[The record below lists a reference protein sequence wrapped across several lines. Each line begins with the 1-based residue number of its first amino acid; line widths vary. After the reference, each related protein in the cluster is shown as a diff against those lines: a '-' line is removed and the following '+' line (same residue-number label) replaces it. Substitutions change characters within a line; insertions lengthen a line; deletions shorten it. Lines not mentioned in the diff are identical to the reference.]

1 MEKFNFEK
9 KKSKGPFEVGTAGKK
24 ISVFQNFN
32 FFFEKWLQW
41 DMANVD
47 RNKVMK
53 FELISSIHR
62 EITRDHLPGGV
73 R

>member
-1 MEKFNFEK
+1 MSEQSK
-9 KKSKGPFEVGTAGKK
+9 KKFS
-24 ISVFQNFN
+24 IFQNFN

-47 RNKVMK
+47 RNKAMK
-53 FELISSIHR
+53 FELILSIR
-62 EITRDHLPGGV
+62 GEITRDQLPGGV

>member
-1 MEKFNFEK
+1 MGDPLMLER
-9 KKSKGPFEVGTAGKK
+9 PK
-24 ISVFQNFN
+24 IFFPIFQNFN

-41 DMANVD
+41 DLANVE

-53 FELISSIHR
+53 FELILSIR
-62 EITRDHLPGGV
+62 GEITRDQLPGGV